1 MWHKLTGKECHHVLE
16 TFLIPKIKDDV
27 PEGVL
32 SHDVFPLHYETSG
45 RIASIILVAEL
56 YYGSLN
62 SMT

>member
-1 MWHKLTGKECHHVLE
+1 VLE